1 MQITREILLK
11 NSFLPRLIEL
21 ALEEDLHDGD
31 STSKHVLSNVET
43 CHGMSFVRTNFIA
56 KADGLISGLVIM
68 PLILKIATQK
78 KYIKNDIHFNAL
90 VADGDKVSKNTII
103 AEMSGSLQDI
113 LCLERTLLNFMSRMS
128 GVATF
133 TNKMVDVLKG
143 EKAKIY
149 DTRKTIP
156 GWRILDKYA
165 VSTGGGTNHRLDL
178 GEYLMIKDNY
188 FEGDLNGVLK
198 YLSKLDA
205 KNKNY
210 KNRKLVEI
218 EIDNFEYF
226 NYQEIW
232 NADIIM
238 LDNMGYDDLQ
248 KAIKLIRTNEMIF
261 NRKYEIEISGGLS
274 LEDLAKIKSLDVDRI
289 SIGKITHSAPSFD
302 ISLDIKL

>member
-1 MQITREILLK
+1 
-11 NSFLPRLIEL
+11 
-21 ALEEDLHDGD
+21 
-31 STSKHVLSNVET
+31 
-43 CHGMSFVRTNFIA
+43 
-56 KADGLISGLVIM
+56 
-68 PLILKIATQK
+68 
-78 KYIKNDIHFNAL
+78 
-90 VADGDKVSKNTII
+90 
-103 AEMSGSLQDI
+103 
-113 LCLERTLLNFMSRMS
+113 
-128 GVATF
+128 
-133 TNKMVDVLKG
+133 
-143 EKAKIY
+143 
-149 DTRKTIP
+149 
-156 GWRILDKYA
+156 
-165 VSTGGGTNHRLDL
+165 
-178 GEYLMIKDNY
+178 MIKDNY